1 MAIAV
6 ADADIVRWSDPAFAR
21 IAQLAATRAGL
32 TFPETRREV
41 AESAMRRAMAHAGEK
56 TAADFAH
63 RVAHEPEA
71 YAAAITELTVG
82 ETYFFRD
89 PAQWDLIRS
98 EIVPELLRTHPDG
111 RGVRAW
117 SAGCASGEEAYT
129 LGIVLREFGCVS
141 PTVAGTDL
149 CEHRLARAARAV
161 YTKWSMRGMD
171 EAARRRY
178 FRENGQYFHLLPEH
192 RDVQFRFLNL
202 AGLEYGVAGHELSGL
217 DLILCRNVLI
227 YIDPEVCASIF
238 ARLTDALRE
247 GGWLMLSA
255 SDPQPASDLPLD
267 VVLTDAGLLYRKNTT
282 RTRQAPPP
290 ATAMAAPTATNRAR
304 TAGPPAGSDRASPA
318 ARRGAVAP
326 AHPVAHEKRARHA
339 YRVGNYD
346 EAIAVAQA
354 ALDTGRGTA
363 STWVLLARAHA
374 NRGDLAGAARACAE
388 GLARLPDTAELHVV
402 ASALESQLE
411 QFAASAEAARRALYV
426 DRSLAVAHV
435 ALGTALLRLGDA
447 AAADRALR
455 AAERALA
462 VLDAR
467 EIVPASDGVLALDL
481 LSAVRAHR
489 AMLAARVSHVG

>member
-6 ADADIVRWSDPAFAR
+6 ADVEIVRWSDPAFAR
-21 IAQLAATRAGL
+21 IAQLAAARAGL
-32 TFPETRREV
+32 TFPENRREV
-41 AESAMRRAMAHAGEK
+41 AESAMRRAMGHAGEK

-71 YAAAITELTVG
+71 YATAITELTVG

-129 LGIVLREFGCVS
+129 LGIVLRESGCVS
-141 PTVAGTDL
+141 PAVAGSDL
-149 CEHRLARAARAV
+149 CEHRLARARRAV

-171 EAARRRY
+171 DSARRRY
-178 FRENGQYFHLLPEH
+178 FRESGQYFHLFPEH

-202 AGLEYGVAGHELSGL
+202 AGQEYAGEGHQLSGL

-227 YIDPEVCASIF
+227 YIEPEVCASIF

-247 GGWLMLSA
+247 GGWLMLAA
-255 SDPQPASDLPLD
+255 SDPQPTGDLPLD
-267 VVLTDAGLLYRKNTT
+267 VVLTDAGLLYRKNSM
-282 RTRQAPPP
+282 RTRHAPPP
-290 ATAMAAPTATNRAR
+290 WMAAPAVTR
-304 TAGPPAGSDRASPA
+304 TPGPIAVADRGSPA
-318 ARRGAVAP
+318 AARATLAPPHSVAD
-326 AHPVAHEKRARHA
+326 EERARHA
-339 YRVGNYD
+339 YRAGKYD
-346 EAIAVAQA
+346 EAIASAQA
-354 ALDTGRGTA
+354 ALDAGRGTA

-374 NRGDLAGAARACAE
+374 NRGDLASATQACAL
-388 GLARLPDTAELHVV
+388 GLARHPDTAELHVV
-402 ASALESQLE
+402 ASALESQAE
-411 QFAASAEAARRALYV
+411 RFAASADAARRALYV

-435 ALGTALLRLGDA
+435 ALGTALLRLGDDV
-447 AAADRALR
+447 AADRALR
-455 AAERALA
+455 AAERMLA
-462 VLDAR
+462 VRSGR

-481 LSAVRAHR
+481 LSVVRAHR
-489 AMLAARVSHVG
+489 ALLAARVSHVG